1 MTYRYSYLGPPG
13 TFTEAAVRELDGGQR
28 ADALSCPSIQATLD
42 AVRSGAA
49 ELGVVP
55 IESSVEGAV
64 TATLDELAVGTEL
77 VIRAEVLVPVEFAL
91 LARPGT
97 RLEDVLV
104 VGGHPV
110 AQPQCRQWLAANL
123 PRASFRPAA
132 SNSDAAMQVAEGQ
145 LDAALAGAFAAELY
159 GLGALATGVHDRD
172 DAVTKFVAV
181 RLPGPQPARTGAD
194 KTSVVAFLA
203 DDHPGA
209 LMDILGQ
216 FAFRGVNLTRIES
229 RPTGDGIGRY
239 CFFIDCEGHV
249 SQARVGEALMGL
261 RRVCSA
267 VRFLGSYPRARPVGD
282 SGLTSA
288 GPASADDKSDAEFVD
303 AADWLA
309 RIRSGQQ

>member
-1 MTYRYSYLGPPG
+1 MKTYCLKHCSKIIFKL
-13 TFTEAAVRELDGGQR
+13 
-28 ADALSCPSIQATLD
+28 
-42 AVRSGAA
+42 
-49 ELGVVP
+49 
-55 IESSVEGAV
+55 
-64 TATLDELAVGTEL
+64 TLDELAVGTEL

-97 RLEDVLV
+97 RLADVRV

-110 AQPQCRQWLAANL
+110 AQPQCRQWLTANL
-123 PRASFRPAA
+123 PQASFQPAA
-132 SNSDAAMQVAEGQ
+132 SNSDAAMQVAAGQ
-145 LDAALAGAFAAELY
+145 LDAALAGVFAAELY
-159 GLGALATGVHDRD
+159 GLAALATGVHDRD

-181 RLPGPQPARTGAD
+181 RLPGPPPDRTGAD

-267 VRFLGSYPRARPVGD
+267 VRFLGSYPRATPTGN
-282 SGLTSA
+282 SGLGSA
-288 GPASADDKSDAEFVD
+288 GPVSADDKSDAEFAD
-303 AADWLA
+303 AADWLD
-309 RIRSGQQ
+309 RIRSGSQ